1 VAGGDFEV
9 NEASAQ
15 ARVAHSTTF
24 QILSFDGG
32 GLKGLFPAAVLAA
45 IEDDLGVS
53 IANHFDLIVGN
64 STGGLIALGL
74 GAGLTP
80 REIVD
85 FYVTKGPTIFGSGRR
100 IGRAWRSKHE
110 PERLRA
116 ALVEVFGDR
125 RLGSSTKRLVVPSY
139 SLDGNDVYVFKTP
152 HHDRLR
158 RDHKELII
166 DVAMATTAAPLFL
179 PVFRLGNNR
188 LIDGGV
194 WANNPTLVAVAEAKS
209 MLNIPLDAMRI
220 LSMGTTDE
228 CVNLGDRLNR
238 GGLLQ
243 WARPASTV
251 LLRGQAIGS
260 FHALSISSAPRT
272 SPASTPRFRSACSGS
287 TASTPVGSVA
297 SPRTSPAP
305 HRPRSNASP
314 TTRRPHTPQCTRR
327 PAMAESASEL
337 VAELLTNT
345 VSDRDI
351 PAELQ
356 AAAET
361 LYQDVGLWFGDHLD
375 SEEEWTIY
383 PQGSQLLG
391 TAVRPY
397 GKDDFDLD
405 AVALCNVDK
414 DAITQA
420 ELKGTVGGGL
430 IGYVDAHAG
439 DEKAPTDCEE
449 GRRCWTLV
457 GDHLGFHMDFLPSIP
472 DPAAPPTGILL
483 SDTELFR
490 WQFSNP
496 IAFANW
502 FHGRSYTE
510 YMERRRC

>member
-1 VAGGDFEV
+1 M

-15 ARVAHSTTF
+15 ARVAPSTTF

-32 GLKGLFPAAVLAA
+32 GLKGLFPAAVLAT

-53 IANHFDLIVGN
+53 IANHFDLIVGT

-158 RDHKELII
+158 RDHKEPII

-260 FHALSISSAPRT
+260 FHAAEHLVGPENVTRIDSPVPVGLFRLDRINAGRIRGLAEDVART
-272 SPASTPRFRSACSGS
+272 ASPAIERF
-287 TASTPVGSVA
+287 T
-297 SPRTSPAP
+297 
-305 HRPRSNASP
+305 H
-314 TTRRPHTPQCTRR
+314 HT
-327 PAMAESASEL
+327 
-337 VAELLTNT
+337 
-345 VSDRDI
+345 
-351 PAELQ
+351 
-356 AAAET
+356 
-361 LYQDVGLWFGDHLD
+361 
-375 SEEEWTIY
+375 
-383 PQGSQLLG
+383 
-391 TAVRPY
+391 
-397 GKDDFDLD
+397 
-405 AVALCNVDK
+405 
-414 DAITQA
+414 
-420 ELKGTVGGGL
+420 
-430 IGYVDAHAG
+430 
-439 DEKAPTDCEE
+439 
-449 GRRCWTLV
+449 
-457 GDHLGFHMDFLPSIP
+457 
-472 DPAAPPTGILL
+472 AAPYTPMHKET
-483 SDTELFR
+483 S
-490 WQFSNP
+490 
-496 IAFANW
+496 
-502 FHGRSYTE
+502 HG
-510 YMERRRC
+510 